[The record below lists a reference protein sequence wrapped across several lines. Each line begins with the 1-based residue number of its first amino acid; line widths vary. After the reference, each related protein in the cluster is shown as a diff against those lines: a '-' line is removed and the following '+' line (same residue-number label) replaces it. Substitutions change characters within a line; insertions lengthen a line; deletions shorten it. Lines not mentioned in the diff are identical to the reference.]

1 MAITGS
7 VQKKNGTWY
16 AVLNLRAANGK
27 RKPKWISTGLSAR
40 GNKKKSTAFLEQQI
54 NKFSENAA
62 DGSAS
67 DILLA
72 DYFERWLPK
81 MEDKV
86 RPNTFRAYKSNM
98 ENHIIPYFREK
109 KIRLQQLCPVNLED
123 YYEYAKK
130 QGLAA
135 TTIKHHHQN
144 ISKALSDAIHD
155 KLLMYN
161 PASAARTPKT
171 EKFKAKFLTPK
182 QLEQLM
188 ILIKGTVIELPVQ
201 LCSIY
206 GFRRSEVLGLKWEYI
221 DFEQRTLT
229 VAETLQQH
237 IGGSYVDDTK
247 NESSRRVLPL
257 TQQAY
262 DLLLEQKEQQ
272 KEREKIMGS
281 YYFKSDY
288 VCTWADGKVIQP
300 NYLTRSFHKI
310 LQKSDLPMVRLHDL
324 RHSTA
329 SNLIEQN
336 VSIVTV
342 ASWLGHS
349 SPTTTLNFYA
359 HSNIEQKKKAAN
371 VIDSMLAV
379 RCFC

>member
-16 AVLNLRAANGK
+16 AVLNLRDANGK
-27 RKPKWISTGLSAR
+27 RKPKLISTGLSAR
-40 GNKKKSTAFLEQQI
+40 GNKKKATAFLEQKI

-62 DGSAS
+62 DGGAS

-81 MEDKV
+81 MEDKE

-130 QGLAA
+130 QGLSA

-247 NESSRRVLPL
+247 NESSRRLLPL

-262 DLLLEQKEQQ
+262 NLLLKQKEQQ

-329 SNLIEQN
+329 SNLIVQN

-359 HSNIEQKKKAAN
+359 HTNQEQKKRAAK
-371 VIDSMLAV
+371 VIDNMISV
-379 RCFC
+379 R